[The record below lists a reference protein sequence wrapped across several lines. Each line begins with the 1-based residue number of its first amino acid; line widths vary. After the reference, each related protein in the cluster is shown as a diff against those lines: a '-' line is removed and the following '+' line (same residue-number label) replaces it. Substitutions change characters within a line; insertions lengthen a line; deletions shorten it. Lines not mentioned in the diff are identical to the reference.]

1 MTNFTLPVRYKRTEE
16 EASGGFGCVIKCLDT
31 HLERFV
37 AIKSISNPDDSPR
50 MMDELSALMK
60 LRSKHVVEL
69 YDVINCQ
76 GKGIAIVEE
85 YVNGPSL
92 SEIEDRIL
100 DSVDLIKILWQ
111 ISSGIS
117 EIHFHDIIHRD
128 IKPGNMKIDSE
139 GVVKIYDFG
148 LSRNVEEANTIG
160 FKGTP
165 IYAAPEL
172 FLHQVAFT
180 KSIDTYA
187 FAVTA
192 MFLAKT
198 PLPQEMSVLPKKLL
212 SNPFD
217 NSNIQL
223 PTQLKEL
230 LFQCLNTNPCERPDM
245 ADVCQTLKKF
255 VLYNSHRALLISDNT
270 PPVIISSTNKS
281 AAFNNSGVGS
291 IEVKYSG
298 SEFYISNLSGEVYV
312 NNITA
317 KRFNILPDSCV
328 IILGASSRPRRERVF
343 ITFDLSHPEVVL

>member
-1 MTNFTLPVRYKRTEE
+1 MTDFTLPARYKRTEE
-16 EASGGFGCVIKCLDT
+16 ESSGGFGCVIKCLDT

-37 AIKSISNPDDSPR
+37 AIKSISDPDDSPR
-50 MMDELSALMK
+50 MKDELSALMK

-76 GKGIAIVEE
+76 GNGIAIVEE

-92 SEIEDRIL
+92 VEIQDRIL
-100 DSVDLIKILWQ
+100 DSEDLIKILWQ

-198 PLPQEMSVLPKKLL
+198 PIPAEMSVLPKKLV

-223 PTQLKEL
+223 PAQLKEL
-230 LFQCLNTNPCERPDM
+230 FFQCLNTSPDERPDM
-245 ADVCQTLKKF
+245 AHVCQTLKKF
-255 VLYNSHRALLISDNT
+255 VLFNSHRALLIADNAS
-270 PPVIISSTNKS
+270 PIIVSSKNKS
-281 AAFNNSGVGS
+281 AIFNNSGVGS
-291 IEVKYSG
+291 VEVKYSG
-298 SEFYISNLSGEVYV
+298 SEFYISSLSGEVYV

-317 KRFNILPDSCV
+317 RQYNILPDSCV

>member
-1 MTNFTLPVRYKRTEE
+1 MTNFTLPVRYERTEE

-37 AIKSISNPDDSPR
+37 AIKHISDPDDSPR
-50 MMDELSALMK
+50 MMDELAALMK

-69 YDVINCQ
+69 YDVINFQ
-76 GKGIAIVEE
+76 DKGIAIVEE

-100 DSVDLIKILWQ
+100 NSEHLIKILWQ

-172 FLHQVAFT
+172 FFHHVEFT

-198 PLPQEMSVLPKKLL
+198 PIPPEMRSLPKKLL

-217 NSNIQL
+217 NSRIQL

-230 LFQCLNTNPCERPDM
+230 LFQCLNTNPSDRPDM
-245 ADVCQTLKKF
+245 DDICQTLKKY
-255 VLYNSHRALLISDNT
+255 VLYNSHRALLISDNA

-281 AAFNNSGVGS
+281 EPFNNKGIGAVE
-291 IEVKYSG
+291 IKYSG

-317 KRFNILPDSCV
+317 KQYNILPDSCV
-328 IILGASSRPRRERVF
+328 IILGSSARVRRERVF